1 MLGCSRT
8 EVFSTLS
15 GLRPFVSAGVY
26 LATAHRPTP
35 FQDSFD
41 QQSQM
46 RWFVCG
52 LLFLA
57 TTINYMDRSVFSLIE
72 PKLHDLPF
80 MGWNAADPA
89 HSVFNNNFGNVLIF
103 FQVAYGVGLLVSG
116 RIIDRLGT
124 KIGYAIAILIWG
136 ISSMSHAFVG
146 SVAGFCVARFMLG
159 LGESGNFPAALK
171 ATSEWFPQS
180 ERALAT
186 GIWNSGANVSAIVAP
201 LLIPYVVAR
210 YGWHAAF
217 ITTGSLGMLWLVLW
231 LLFPYDK
238 LRRGA
243 SLTQQNLELPV
254 RNAGLRPDRIPLGYI
269 LSGRGTWAFAAG
281 KFLTDPIWWFYLFW
295 LPKYFHENYGLGLNE
310 LYKPLIV
317 VYLSSSVGSI
327 LAGYLPGALM
337 RSGMTVN
344 KARKLAMLIC
354 ACCVLP
360 VAAVPYMAAHHIG
373 LWPTIALFSLA
384 AAAHQGWSA
393 NLMTTPSDV
402 VPSTAVST
410 VVGFGGAFGAIGGAL
425 FTVVVKKNIT
435 THPLI
440 LFVFAACAYLLSL
453 LIIQVL
459 VPRLGYPSP
468 QLQADADVLP

>member
-1 MLGCSRT
+1 MPTSQN
-8 EVFSTLS
+8 
-15 GLRPFVSAGVY
+15 PA
-26 LATAHRPTP
+26 LA
-35 FQDSFD
+35 QESFAPK
-41 QQSQM
+41 SSM
-46 RWFVCG
+46 RWIVCG

-80 MGWNAADPA
+80 MGWNPADPA
-89 HSVFNNNFGNVLIF
+89 HKVFNNNFGNVLIY
-103 FQVAYGVGLLVSG
+103 FQIAYGIGLLVSG

-124 KIGYAIAILIWG
+124 KVGYALAILIWG
-136 ISSMSHAFVG
+136 FASMSHALVG
-146 SVAGFCVARFMLG
+146 SVAGFCIARFMLG

-186 GIWNSGANVSAIVAP
+186 GLWNSGANVSAIVAP
-201 LLIPYVVAR
+201 LLIPFVVQT

-217 ITTGSLGMLWLVLW
+217 LTTGSFGMLWLVLW
-231 LLFPYDK
+231 LLFPYDR
-238 LRRGA
+238 LRRSSAPLQNA
-243 SLTQQNLELPV
+243 STQAAAGVQAPLV
-254 RNAGLRPDRIPLGYI
+254 RLPLGEI
-269 LSGRGTWAFAAG
+269 LSTRGTWAFAVG

-295 LPKYFHENYGLGLNE
+295 LPKYFHENYGLTLGE

-327 LAGYLPGALM
+327 VAGYLPGALM
-337 RSGMTVN
+337 NQGMTVN
-344 KARKLAMLIC
+344 RARKTAMLIC

-393 NLMTTPSDV
+393 KLMTTPSDV

-410 VVGFGGAFGAIGGAL
+410 VVGIGGAFGAAGGAL
-425 FTVVVKKNIT
+425 FTVLVKKNIT

-440 LFVFAACAYLLSL
+440 LFVFAACSYLLSL
-453 LIIQVL
+453 LFVHLL
-459 VPRLGYPSP
+459 VPRLGSPSA
-468 QLQADADVLP
+468 QLQADAEVLP

>member
-1 MLGCSRT
+1 MAT
-8 EVFSTLS
+8 VQ
-15 GLRPFVSAGVY
+15 RPPS
-26 LATAHRPTP
+26 H
-35 FQDSFD
+35 QDSFN

-80 MGWNAADPA
+80 MGWNPADPA
-89 HSVFNNNFGNVLIF
+89 HTVFNNNFGNVLIY
-103 FQVAYGVGLLVSG
+103 FQIAYGVGLLVSG

-124 KIGYAIAILIWG
+124 KLGYTLAILIWAL
-136 ISSMSHAFVG
+136 SSMSHAFVG
-146 SVAGFCVARFMLG
+146 SVAGFCIARFMLG

-217 ITTGSLGMLWLVLW
+217 ITTGSFGMVWLVLW

-243 SLTQQNLELPV
+243 TVTQQQLELPV
-254 RNAGLRPDRIPLGYI
+254 RNAGLQPERIPLGYI
-269 LSGRGTWAFAAG
+269 LRERGTWAFAVG

-327 LAGYLPGALM
+327 VAGYLPGALM
-337 RSGMTVN
+337 RGGMTVN
-344 KARKLAMLIC
+344 RARKLAMLIC
-354 ACCVLP
+354 ALCVLP
-360 VAAVPYMAAHHIG
+360 VAAVPYMASHHTG

-410 VVGFGGAFGAIGGAL
+410 VVGVGGAFGALGGAL
-425 FTVVVKKNIT
+425 FTAVVKQNIT

-440 LFVFAACAYLLSL
+440 LFVFAACAYLISL
-453 LIIQVL
+453 ALIQAI
-459 VPRLGYPSP
+459 VPRLGRPSA

>member
-1 MLGCSRT
+1 MA
-8 EVFSTLS
+8 TLQ
-15 GLRPFVSAGVY
+15 RPES
-26 LATAHRPTP
+26 
-35 FQDSFD
+35 FQDNVN
-41 QQSQM
+41 QQNRM

-72 PKLHDLPF
+72 PRLHELPF
-80 MGWNAADPA
+80 MGWNPADPA
-89 HSVFNNNFGNVLIF
+89 HAVFNNNFGDVLIF
-103 FQVAYGVGLLVSG
+103 FQIAYGVGLLVSG

-124 KIGYAIAILIWG
+124 KVGYAIAILVWAL
-136 ISSMSHAFVG
+136 SSMSHALVG
-146 SVAGFCVARFMLG
+146 SVAGFCIARFMLG

-201 LLIPYVVAR
+201 LLIPFVVDR

-217 ITTGSLGMLWLVLW
+217 LTTGSFGILWLVLW
-231 LLFPYDK
+231 LVFPYDK
-238 LRRGA
+238 LRRG
-243 SLTQQNLELPV
+243 STLSQQQLELPV
-254 RNAGLRPDRIPLGYI
+254 RNAGLHPQRIPLSY
-269 LSGRGTWAFAAG
+269 LLRERGTWAFAAG

-295 LPKYFHENYGLGLNE
+295 LPKYFHENFGLSLEE

-327 LAGYLPGALM
+327 VAGYLPGQLM
-337 RSGMTVN
+337 RGGMSVN
-344 KARKLAMLIC
+344 RARKLTMLFC

-360 VAAVPYMAAHHIG
+360 VAAVPYMAAHHLG
-373 LWPTIALFSLA
+373 MWPTIALFSLA

-410 VVGFGGAFGAIGGAL
+410 VVGFGGAFGAVGGAL
-425 FTVVVKKNIT
+425 FTVVVKRNIT
-435 THPLI
+435 THPLV
-440 LFVFAACAYLLSL
+440 LFLFAACAYLLSL
-453 LIIQVL
+453 LIIHYL
-459 VPRLGYPSP
+459 VPRLGQASP